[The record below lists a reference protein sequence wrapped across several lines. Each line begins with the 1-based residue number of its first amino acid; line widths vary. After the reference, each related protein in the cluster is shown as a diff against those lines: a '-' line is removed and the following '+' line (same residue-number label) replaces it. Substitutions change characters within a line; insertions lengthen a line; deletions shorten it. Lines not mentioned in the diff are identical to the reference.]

1 MKMNKEQVKLGVKAA
16 IVGSILTMV
25 VGFAWGGWLTSST
38 SKDMGEQEVISRLA
52 TICVAQFNQDP
63 QKEQKVKVLK
73 DKSAWDNAREKYISE
88 QGWATMPGEKVADPD
103 VALECVK
110 QIMENAG

>member
-1 MKMNKEQVKLGVKAA
+1 MKMDKEKVKLGVKAA
-16 IVGSILTMV
+16 IVGSIITMI
-25 VGFAWGGWLTSST
+25 VGFALGGWLTSST

-73 DKSAWDNAREKYISE
+73 EKSAWDDAREKYISE
-88 QGWATMPGEKVADPD
+88 QGWATMPGEKLPDRD
-103 VALECVK
+103 VAVECVK
-110 QIMENAG
+110 RIMENAR